1 MSYGGSSTKVLLL
14 SKACKISFISS
25 SIYRE
30 VNDDEKWEELWEN
43 RANQAMCDHAKR
55 VTWNGP
61 NRPHIKCNSYQNRSE
76 QLVKH
81 V

>member
-1 MSYGGSSTKVLLL
+1 MSG
-14 SKACKISFISS
+14 ISS

-30 VNDDEKWEELWEN
+30 VNDDEKREELWAN
-43 RANQAMCDHAKR
+43 HANQASCDHAKR
-55 VTWNGP
+55 VTWNASKQ
-61 NRPHIKCNSYQNRSE
+61 PHTKCNSYQNAFG